1 MNALAVL
8 FRLLSLFS
16 VAGLAAF
23 LWFLSETRKSQTNVF
38 LENQLE
44 NGYLILQSEKEAQ
57 WKDISSKKSSFNEVF
72 DDNQP
77 VGLND
82 ENPLSEA
89 LASLRSSEDVIL
101 RNADYRDSLED
112 LTKEFGAGSLF
123 GIQKQRSGKKM
134 QLLKSN
140 QLLV

>member
-44 NGYLILQSEKEAQ
+44 NGYLILQSEK
-57 WKDISSKKSSFNEVF
+57 KPN
-72 DDNQP
+72 
-77 VGLND
+77 
-82 ENPLSEA
+82 
-89 LASLRSSEDVIL
+89 
-101 RNADYRDSLED
+101 
-112 LTKEFGAGSLF
+112 
-123 GIQKQRSGKKM
+123 GKIFLPKRVVLM
-134 QLLKSN
+134 KCLMIIN
-140 QLLV
+140 QLA

>member
-16 VAGLAAF
+16 VAVLAAF

-57 WKDISSKKSSFNEVF
+57 WKDISSKKSSF
-72 DDNQP
+72 
-77 VGLND
+77 
-82 ENPLSEA
+82 
-89 LASLRSSEDVIL
+89 
-101 RNADYRDSLED
+101 
-112 LTKEFGAGSLF
+112 KLF
-123 GIQKQRSGKKM
+123 CID
-134 QLLKSN
+134 
-140 QLLV
+140 